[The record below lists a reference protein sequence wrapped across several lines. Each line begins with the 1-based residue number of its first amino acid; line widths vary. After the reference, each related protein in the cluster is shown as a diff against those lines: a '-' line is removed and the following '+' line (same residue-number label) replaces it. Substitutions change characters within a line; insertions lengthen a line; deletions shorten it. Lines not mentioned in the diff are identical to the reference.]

1 MRALTR
7 GYADGNIDAGECEA
21 DHGPDS
27 RQTAR
32 GRMGVWEIGCGRGG
46 AIVGFLIERYARC
59 EKRAPDLARLR
70 YARPRLGLI
79 NGPCTHP
86 TLIHAPPAMF
96 DAFPAALA
104 DAAIHPKSS
113 LAPMD
118 SCGLQVIQL
127 LECPPPPPGPPRSTC
142 ASSSYASSSYD
153 DVSEDEDDDEPC
165 TSYCSSV
172 SDLPEPTLSDPSRRA
187 ASSAAM
193 SRITA
198 WRKSSA
204 LRADDTGASD
214 HFSPTPSLTRT
225 PETSSAAS
233 GKRKLVHNGEGNE
246 DSVGATFPF
255 HFPLSHPLP

>member
-1 MRALTR
+1 
-7 GYADGNIDAGECEA
+7 
-21 DHGPDS
+21 
-27 RQTAR
+27 
-32 GRMGVWEIGCGRGG
+32 
-46 AIVGFLIERYARC
+46 
-59 EKRAPDLARLR
+59 
-70 YARPRLGLI
+70 
-79 NGPCTHP
+79 
-86 TLIHAPPAMF
+86 MF

-142 ASSSYASSSYD
+142 ASSYASSSYD

-204 LRADDTGASD
+204 IRADDA
-214 HFSPTPSLTRT
+214 
-225 PETSSAAS
+225 ETASAAS

-246 DSVGATFPF
+246 DSTSHCPKRQRERPVPAPTDPEASAQATFACPACDGT
-255 HFPLSHPLP
+255 FPSVQALQQHGEEARAHDCEPCLAAVQYALE

>member
-1 MRALTR
+1 
-7 GYADGNIDAGECEA
+7 
-21 DHGPDS
+21 
-27 RQTAR
+27 
-32 GRMGVWEIGCGRGG
+32 
-46 AIVGFLIERYARC
+46 
-59 EKRAPDLARLR
+59 
-70 YARPRLGLI
+70 
-79 NGPCTHP
+79 
-86 TLIHAPPAMF
+86 MF

-142 ASSSYASSSYD
+142 ASSSYASSSYN

-204 LRADDTGASD
+204 LRADDAGASD
-214 HFSPTPSLTRT
+214 HFSPTLSLTRT

-246 DSVGATFPF
+246 DSVGATLPF
-255 HFPLSHPLP
+255 HSPLSHPLPQTLHCPKRPRERPVPAPTDPEASAQATFACPACDGTFPSVQALQQHGEEARAHDCEPCLAAVQYALE

>member
-1 MRALTR
+1 
-7 GYADGNIDAGECEA
+7 
-21 DHGPDS
+21 
-27 RQTAR
+27 
-32 GRMGVWEIGCGRGG
+32 
-46 AIVGFLIERYARC
+46 
-59 EKRAPDLARLR
+59 
-70 YARPRLGLI
+70 
-79 NGPCTHP
+79 
-86 TLIHAPPAMF
+86 MF

-204 LRADDTGASD
+204 IRADDA
-214 HFSPTPSLTRT
+214 
-225 PETSSAAS
+225 ETSSAAS

-246 DSVGATFPF
+246 DSVGATLPF
-255 HFPLSHPLP
+255 HSPLSHPLPQTSHCPKRPRERPVPAPTDPEASAQATFACPACDGTFPSVQALQQHGEEARAHDCEPCLAAVQYALE